1 MLIEERQ
8 KPAPGQALPLS
19 TERIVS
25 HIPKGEFNPDH
36 QEKNKDTWEYP
47 SEQMFYNAMKRK
59 GYKPKEQDM
68 STVVA
73 IHNHVN
79 NRT

>member
-1 MLIEERQ
+1 MES
-8 KPAPGQALPLS
+8 GQEAPLS
-19 TERIVS
+19 TDRAVS
-25 HIPKGEFNPDH
+25 GIARGGVDS
-36 QEKNKDTWEYP
+36 TWVYP